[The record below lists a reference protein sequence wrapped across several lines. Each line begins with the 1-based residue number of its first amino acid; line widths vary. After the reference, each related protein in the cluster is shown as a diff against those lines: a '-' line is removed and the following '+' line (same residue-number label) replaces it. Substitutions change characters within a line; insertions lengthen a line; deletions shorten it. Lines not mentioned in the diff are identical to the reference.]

1 MTHPIQ
7 KYGRTVLTEKT
18 LPVLMP
24 TPELGNLIID
34 MLETMYEA
42 RGLGLAAPQVGRLE
56 RICVIDIPED
66 MEKEDCVEFN
76 SAVKMPLVMINPQIL
91 QKEGTQRG
99 SEGCLSFPEIHST
112 VSRAKQVTVQYLN
125 ERFIPK
131 VITVQGLLARAVQH
145 ETDHLDGILF
155 IDHLTVMQKAS
166 IAVKLKKLKK
176 ENKQ

>member
-1 MTHPIQ
+1 MTQPIQ

-24 TPELGNLIID
+24 TPEIGNLIID

-56 RICVIDIPED
+56 RLCVIDIPEE
-66 MEKEDCVEFN
+66 MEKEDCVDFN
-76 SAVKMPLVMINPQIL
+76 ASVKMPLVLINPQIL

-99 SEGCLSFPEIHST
+99 SEGCLSFPEIHSSVT
-112 VSRAKQVTVQYLN
+112 RAKQVTVQYLN

-131 VITVQGLLARAVQH
+131 IITVQGLLARAVQH
-145 ETDHLDGILF
+145 EIDHLDGILF
-155 IDHLTVMQKAS
+155 IDHLSAVQKA
-166 IAVKLKKLKK
+166 ALATKLKKLKK
-176 ENKQ
+176 ENKK